1 MADIRISSNSTLRMR
16 CSDRGAPRE
25 NRLAKAVC
33 DPAPVSHPASGRT
46 PVVYKKC
53 LQLLFGKKECFC
65 VES

>member
-1 MADIRISSNSTLRMR
+1 MR
-16 CSDRGAPRE
+16 CSDRGAPRA
-25 NRLAKAVC
+25 NQLAKAVC

-53 LQLLFGKKECFC
+53 LQLLFGKTEECFC